1 MFEDALLNIGF
12 AIVRVAGFTA
22 NAFLFG
28 LPALYLAV
36 LRPGLDGE
44 SMGDE
49 ARARMAARF
58 GGLVQSALIASAIA
72 TLIAIVLQAVVLA
85 GFGGGRVVG
94 DSFFEVFETSFGR
107 WYLLRFPLLLG
118 LATLLWG
125 KVAKLVDPAPAQ
137 GRGERA
143 FWIIWLALALGLIS
157 TSSFS
162 GHASVSSPRPAALV
176 NDIVHMASGAIWF
189 VGIVLLAVVMPDVRR
204 FVAEDKRT
212 PFTASLFI
220 RFSSIAILAIGLVA
234 LTGTFNSLFNV
245 AKPSDLWTT
254 AYGGILAAKIGLFLF
269 VLALGAVNHFYVR
282 RRFQQTVSGGRDAE
296 MTDLYKRTV
305 VIELVLALLIFT
317 LTGALAGSART
328 RESSM
333 SSPDREASLSV

>member
-12 AIVRVAGFTA
+12 AIVRIAGFVA
-22 NAFLFG
+22 NALLLG
-28 LPALYLAV
+28 LPALYLTV
-36 LRPGLDGE
+36 LRPGLDAP

-58 GGLVQSALIASAIA
+58 EGLVQSALIASAIA

-85 GFGGGRVVG
+85 SFGGGRVVG
-94 DSFFEVFETSFGR
+94 DSFFEVFESSFGR

-125 KVAKLVDPAPAQ
+125 KVAKLVDPAPAE

-143 FWIIWLALALGLIS
+143 FWVIWLVLALGLIS

-162 GHASVSSPRPAALV
+162 GHASVSSPRPAALI
-176 NDIVHMASGAIWF
+176 NDIVHMASGATWF

-204 FVAEDKRT
+204 FVAEDIRT
-212 PFTASLFI
+212 TFTASVFI
-220 RFSSIAILAIGLVA
+220 RFSSVALVAIGLVA

-245 AKPSDLWTT
+245 AEPRDLWTT
-254 AYGGILAAKIGLFLF
+254 GYGGILAAKIGLFMF
-269 VLALGAVNHFYVR
+269 VLAIGAVNHFYVR
-282 RRFQQTVSGGRDAE
+282 RRLKQTISGGRGGAV
-296 MTDLYKRTV
+296 THLYKRTV
-305 VIELVLALLIFT
+305 AVELVLALLIFA

-333 SSPDREASLSV
+333 SSPDQETSLSS